1 MKSYTILEI
10 ILLENTQQNILAMT
24 KQHTE
29 KNLKILNAFQFVQF
43 VLGYKLSA
51 ITERLKNTTAKITDF
66 SFSCP
71 SVGYRERRGHKIIQ
85 EPRLG
90 PSTSTWL
97 PSLDRHSLLCLM
109 LHLSQQERKREN
121 LG

>member
-71 SVGYRERRGHKIIQ
+71 CVGYRERRVSQDHSGTQAGSINFHMASIS
-85 EPRLG
+85 G
-90 PSTSTWL
+90 PT
-97 PSLDRHSLLCLM
+97 
-109 LHLSQQERKREN
+109 
-121 LG
+121 

>member
-71 SVGYRERRGHKIIQ
+71 SVGYRERRVSQ
-85 EPRLG
+85 
-90 PSTSTWL
+90 
-97 PSLDRHSLLCLM
+97 DHSGTQAGSINFHVASISGLT
-109 LHLSQQERKREN
+109 
-121 LG
+121 

>member
-51 ITERLKNTTAKITDF
+51 ITERLKNTTAKIRDF

-71 SVGYRERRGHKIIQ
+71 CVGYRERCVSQDHSGTQAGSINFHVASIS
-85 EPRLG
+85 G
-90 PSTSTWL
+90 PT
-97 PSLDRHSLLCLM
+97 
-109 LHLSQQERKREN
+109 
-121 LG
+121 